1 MQKTIYSTKR
11 EKAANE
17 QRLISKLGLQMSAT
31 RYRKGVATVVDADH
45 RSRTEARAYDKDY
58 INNNNITLNDVQSIE
73 DLGLYV
79 ASQVKYSAVHYSI
92 SHFKRKI
99 IQNMN
104 SRIMKISLKQ
114 LIHNLRSDTYE
125 FPEKKKRSAIYP
137 TMNR

>member
-58 INNNNITLNDVQSIE
+58 INNNNITLNDVQN
-73 DLGLYV
+73 
-79 ASQVKYSAVHYSI
+79 SAVHYSI

-137 TMNR
+137 TMKR